1 MSRID
6 PLHVFLAVVDHKS
19 FTRAAEAL
27 GFTPSAVSKQI
38 SQLEDR
44 LGTRLLH
51 RTTRSVMATEAGQL
65 YYDRCRQIL
74 ETLDETEIQIR
85 ALENAPAGRI
95 RVLAQPFFGR
105 GALARLFRTFQQSYP
120 DVFIDLTLSEG
131 VPAVSRDAFD
141 VSILL
146 ERAEEERL
154 ISRELA
160 QLPTILCASRSYL
173 ERCGEPR
180 CEADLARHG
189 FIEITA
195 QSHIDA
201 PRWSKTRAFV
211 VNDVDMAYHAVL
223 EGMGIAMLPLYVARR
238 DIERGRLDQLL
249 PDLEVANQSVWLS
262 YPELR
267 HQSQKTRAFVEFLTS
282 TLTTPRLDA

>member
-6 PLHVFLAVVDHKS
+6 PLHIFIAVVDHKS
-19 FTRAAEAL
+19 FTRAAEL
-27 GFTPSAVSKQI
+27 MGFTPSAVSKQI

-105 GALARLFRTFQQSYP
+105 SALARLFRTFQQSYP
-120 DVFIDLTLSEG
+120 EVFIDLTLSEG

-154 ISRELA
+154 VSRELA
-160 QLPTILCASRSYL
+160 QLPTILCASRGYL
-173 ERCGEPR
+173 ELSGRPH
-180 CEADLARHG
+180 CEADLVKHG
-189 FIEITA
+189 FIEITTP
-195 QSHIDA
+195 SHIDA
-201 PRWSKTRAFV
+201 PRWPKTRAFV

-223 EGMGIAMLPLYVARR
+223 EGMGIGMLPLYVVRR
-238 DIERGRLDQLL
+238 DIERGRIDQLL
-249 PDLEVANQSVWLS
+249 PDLQVANQSVWLS

-267 HQSQKTRAFVEFLTS
+267 RQSQKTRAFVDFLTT
-282 TLTTPRLDA
+282 TLSAPRTDS

>member
-1 MSRID
+1 MTRID
-6 PLHVFLAVVDHKS
+6 PLHIFIAVVDHKS
-19 FTRAAEAL
+19 FTRAAESM

-38 SQLEDR
+38 SQLEER

-74 ETLDETEIQIR
+74 EALDETEIQIR
-85 ALENAPAGRI
+85 ALENAPAGRV

-105 GALARLFRTFQQSYP
+105 SALARLFRTFQQQYP
-120 DVFIDLTLSEG
+120 EVFIDLTLSEG

-146 ERAEEERL
+146 EQAEEERL

-173 ERCGEPR
+173 ARCGAPC
-180 CEADLARHG
+180 CEDDLAQHA
-189 FIEITA
+189 FVEITA
-195 QSHIDA
+195 QSHIDP
-201 PRWSKTRAFV
+201 PRWSKARGFV
-211 VNDVDMAYHAVL
+211 VNDVDMAFHAVR
-223 EGMGIAMLPLYVARR
+223 EGMGIGMLPLYVARR
-238 DIERGRLDQLL
+238 DIERGRLEQVL
-249 PDLEVANQSVWLS
+249 PDLQIANQSVWLS

-267 HQSQKTRAFVEFLTS
+267 RQSHKTRAFVEFLTA
-282 TLTTPRLDA
+282 TLTTPRTDG

>member
-1 MSRID
+1 MTRID
-6 PLHVFLAVVDHKS
+6 PLHVFIAVVDHKS
-19 FTRAAEAL
+19 FTRAAGAL

-51 RTTRSVMATEAGQL
+51 RTTRSVMTTEAGQL
-65 YYDRCRQIL
+65 YYDRGVAIL

-105 GALARLFRTFQQSYP
+105 SALARLFRTFQQSYP

-146 ERAEEERL
+146 EQAEEERL

-173 ERCGEPR
+173 ERCGTPR
-180 CEADLARHG
+180 CEADLATHG

-201 PRWSKTRAFV
+201 PRWSKTRTFV

-223 EGMGIAMLPLYVARR
+223 EGMGIGLLPLYVARR

-267 HQSQKTRAFVEFLTS
+267 RQSQKTRAFVEFLTA
-282 TLTTPRLDA
+282 TLTTPRTDA